1 MMRGL
6 QGALLATLILASLLT
21 AAGAPAA
28 GTSGAGAPRVVLL
41 AAGDI
46 MPVQA
51 TAGIIAARGPD
62 YPFAL
67 VAPLLR
73 QADIA
78 FANLEAPLTAHRIP
92 TRGKSQAD
100 LDAGGDYVFRGSP
113 LVAGALRRAG
123 ISVVSV
129 ANNHAMD
136 YGSAGLLETLA
147 RLERAGVRAVGA
159 GATLAE
165 ARKPRIVE
173 VRGIRAA
180 FLAYSD
186 VLPRQSVATATSVG
200 IAPAKGYWT
209 GRPAEDE
216 IARDVRAARA
226 QADHVVVSV
235 HWGEEGETA
244 PNCRQITL
252 GSRIIAAGATAVL
265 GHHPHVLQPVVH
277 ANGRLIAY
285 SLGNLVASPRGQL
298 ARETALLRVVLGPAG
313 VVSWEAIPVLIA
325 GGQPGPARAVEHAAI
340 GRRVKATDL
349 IARTRAR
356 CYNRLRT
363 SGRSAAW

>member
-6 QGALLATLILASLLT
+6 HGALLAGLIFTSLSS
-21 AAGAPAA
+21 AA
-28 GTSGAGAPRVVLL
+28 GTPAVDAPRVVLL

-51 TAGIIAARGPD
+51 TAGLIASRGPD
-62 YPFAL
+62 YPFAR

-78 FANLEAPLTAHRIP
+78 FANLEAPLTTHQIP
-92 TRGKSQAD
+92 TRGKSQSD
-100 LDAGGDYVFRGSP
+100 LDAGEDYVFRGSP

-136 YGSAGLLETLA
+136 YGSEGLVETLA
-147 RLERAGVRAVGA
+147 RLEQAGVRAVGA
-159 GATLAE
+159 GVTLIE
-165 ARKPRIVE
+165 ARRPRILE
-173 VRGIRAA
+173 VRGVKVA

-186 VLPRQSVATATSVG
+186 VLPRRSVATVSTAG
-200 IAPAKGYWT
+200 IAPAKGTWT

-216 IARDVRAARA
+216 ISRDVNAARTL
-226 QADHVVVSV
+226 ADSVVVSV
-235 HWGEEGETA
+235 HWGEEGEVT

-252 GSRIIAAGATAVL
+252 GSRIIAAGATVVL
-265 GHHPHVLQPVVH
+265 GHHPHVLQPVAY

-313 VVSWEAIPVLIA
+313 VVSWETIPVLIA

-340 GRRVKATDL
+340 ERRVQATDL